1 MSSPSWNGM
10 AWNTIAWNSYVSG
23 TQPPPLLPPPPQPL
37 SLRLRECIRRV
48 GVLNVTLM
56 KESLVVNQQARV
68 FFEFEGVAGYN
79 ELNPE
84 DLGRDC

>member
-10 AWNTIAWNSYVSG
+10 VWNTLAWNSYVSG
-23 TQPPPLLPPPPQPL
+23 TQPSPLLPPPPLP
-37 SLRLRECIRRV
+37 LRLRECIRRV
-48 GVLNVTLM
+48 GVHNVTLM
-56 KESLVVNQQARV
+56 KESLVVNKEARV

-84 DLGRDC
+84 DLECDC